1 MNSSYHI
8 GFANAQVFPWI
19 VGKYGL
25 SSLDLRSRVFW
36 GGFGIEIV
44 LTCYYREQEIVYIQD
59 NFHHPFAPRRQGL
72 IRDTE
77 HTEKDVLMEN
87 REVPILHELPNLF
100 ETEAS
105 FCLSGTSPTDKK
117 ALSP

>member
-1 MNSSYHI
+1 MTSSYHI
-8 GFANAQVFPWI
+8 GFANAQIFPWI

-59 NFHHPFAPRRQGL
+59 NFHHPPAYAEEASRRQV
-72 IRDTE
+72 R
-77 HTEKDVLMEN
+77 
-87 REVPILHELPNLF
+87 
-100 ETEAS
+100 S
-105 FCLSGTSPTDKK
+105 KK
-117 ALSP
+117 TGAHSRHGAH